1 MNGSR
6 FGPETQVL
14 ASKIVDGLITVIQR
28 RGAIPETLENV
39 KKGEKKSKPFSKQSR
54 DVRFSKYFNA

>member
-14 ASKIVDGLITVIQR
+14 ASKIVDGLITGIQR
-28 RGAIPETLENV
+28 RGAIPETLEYV
-39 KKGEKKSKPFSKQSR
+39 KKKKKK
-54 DVRFSKYFNA
+54 